1 MKHIHTHFLLL
12 DNTSIANENTWVM
25 KVEREKVFF
34 QLPTTVWRHCSEQ
47 NEKIRVECLHYNPL
61 RFERLH
67 WSSVMFRI
75 KWFPHSQ
82 FIPHFPSHSFDVKCK
97 IRKNTNEHEKRQFL
111 IIRHHLNF
119 NETHH
124 SSRRKIPVSKAKV
137 ILKLRG
143 LHGCL
148 FCLPK
153 ELTDGG
159 NQLSR
164 DWLRDLIQL
173 VVLAWEK

>member
-1 MKHIHTHFLLL
+1 MILSISGVVNPEKQVCGRKIASWYEINSHSIHKNSHVHIISFHSKALFYGTSKRTFCFVWIRLDETHFLLL

-75 KWFPHSQ
+75 KWFPRSQ
-82 FIPHFPSHSFDVKCK
+82 FIPHFPSHSFDQGWLK
-97 IRKNTNEHEKRQFL
+97 F
-111 IIRHHLNF
+111 NF
-119 NETHH
+119 TW
-124 SSRRKIPVSKAKV
+124 SSS
-137 ILKLRG
+137 
-143 LHGCL
+143 
-148 FCLPK
+148 
-153 ELTDGG
+153 G
-159 NQLSR
+159 NLWHFR
-164 DWLRDLIQL
+164 Y
-173 VVLAWEK
+173 

>member
-1 MKHIHTHFLLL
+1 MKLIAILFIKTHTFTLSHFIAKRFYGTSKRTFCCVWICSDETHFLLL
-12 DNTSIANENTWVM
+12 DITSIANENTWVM

-47 NEKIRVECLHYNPL
+47 NEKIRVECLHYNLL

-75 KWFPHSQ
+75 KWFPRSQ

-97 IRKNTNEHEKRQFL
+97 IRKNANGHEKQQFL

-124 SSRRKIPVSKAKV
+124 SSRRKIPVSK
-137 ILKLRG
+137 G
-143 LHGCL
+143 Y
-148 FCLPK
+148 
-153 ELTDGG
+153 
-159 NQLSR
+159 S
-164 DWLRDLIQL
+164 
-173 VVLAWEK
+173 